1 MLSDDNSVCDSGL
14 ACGGCENFVA
24 SRTLPLIAAN
34 LGSKDLQSEVT
45 VVAAKNSKREACP
58 GARRSGSAS
67 WKWERKDEETGVTW
81 RYKL

>member
-34 LGSKDLQSEVT
+34 LGSKDLPSEVS
-45 VVAAKNSKREACP
+45 VVTKQNSKREACP
-58 GARRSGSAS
+58 GAERSSELLASGSG
-67 WKWERKDEETGVTW
+67 KMRRLE
-81 RYKL
+81 